1 MILRCPAEI
10 GDSLLGKNWAG
21 LRRNFEN
28 HQIFLSLFGNKLA
41 RFPVIL
47 YIFFEDTRFL
57 GLAPGMCIAMIS
69 A

>member
-1 MILRCPAEI
+1 MILRYLAEI

-41 RFPVIL
+41 RFPL
-47 YIFFEDTRFL
+47 FCTFF
-57 GLAPGMCIAMIS
+57 
-69 A
+69 